1 MELESRRR
9 LYAAHAFRAAAEEQ
23 SADDVGEGRGSARR
37 QRDTP
42 ADALALGDQRD
53 IHNRR
58 IAGRWFAYF

>member
-1 MELESRRR
+1 MEQESRRR
-9 LYAAHAFRAAAEEQ
+9 LYAAHA
-23 SADDVGEGRGSARR
+23 DDDIGDGRGSARR

-58 IAGRWFAYF
+58 LAGRWFAYF